1 MILLSLFT
9 SCTNSTM
16 DLSLFEKIDTTNLLN
31 LKLKRIDNQIGSWKY
46 NDLKEDIDLEK
57 NNKTCKIFYFNT
69 KEEMNQIKF
78 NDLKIDIDLGCKL
91 IEYDHKVSF
100 FRLNFIDK
108 ETFIALKFLKEKLGN
123 NFKSFK
129 KSLSVNVYSKQV
141 NILKKEQNNEIDF
154 MDDDIEGKVAMF
166 NDFYYWDKK
175 DFIITYRI
183 GLTKDGFSNEV
194 VFSTKKALKD
204 KIVFGYHNI
213 EKDPLLS
220 IYLKQ

>member
-1 MILLSLFT
+1 
-9 SCTNSTM
+9 
-16 DLSLFEKIDTTNLLN
+16 
-31 LKLKRIDNQIGSWKY
+31 
-46 NDLKEDIDLEK
+46 
-57 NNKTCKIFYFNT
+57 
-69 KEEMNQIKF
+69 
-78 NDLKIDIDLGCKL
+78 
-91 IEYDHKVSF
+91 
-100 FRLNFIDK
+100 
-108 ETFIALKFLKEKLGN
+108 
-123 NFKSFK
+123 
-129 KSLSVNVYSKQV
+129 
-141 NILKKEQNNEIDF
+141 

-220 IYLKQ
+220 KYLKQ